1 MNRSAKCYEQVAV
14 RPNFYNHWQMRP
26 SARPLL
32 RTVVGLLTA
41 SLLFLVLVPSGSSV
55 ASASD
60 VTDKQ
65 AQARQIADKL
75 DALNAKLMSLAN
87 QSEVARQKLDDAN
100 RGVDTERQRVDSANA
115 DIDLARADLAS
126 YAVSAYMTGNDS
138 QSVDA
143 LLSSEPDSAP
153 VRSGYVQSLAG
164 NRADLLD
171 RLSGAKQR
179 ATEEGARLQSKLD
192 AAQAESDRIDA
203 AQRDADAA
211 VAEQSKLKSQ
221 VDGQLAGLLAAEQQ
235 RRDAAAVQQAQLA
248 SQQAAASKAA
258 PSATTGPSA
267 PSGRT
272 APGATSPGTVAP
284 PPAIVAPVSAPN
296 GRGGKAV
303 AAAMTKLGDKYV
315 WAAAGPDTFDCSGLT
330 LWAWGQAG
338 VSLPHYTGSQ
348 LAITQ
353 PIPISDLQPGDLVF
367 IWGPGEGGGPPGHVG
382 LYIGGGQM
390 VHAPN
395 SGSWVKVDS
404 IYWWSGA
411 RVAAGRV
418 G

>member
-1 MNRSAKCYEQVAV
+1 
-14 RPNFYNHWQMRP
+14 MRP
-26 SARPLL
+26 SARSLL
-32 RTVVGLLTA
+32 RTIVGFLTA
-41 SLLFLVLVPSGSSV
+41 SLLLLALMPWGSSA
-55 ASASD
+55 ASASE
-60 VTDKQ
+60 VTDQQ
-65 AQARQIADKL
+65 AQARQIADRL
-75 DALNAKLMSLAN
+75 DALSAKLMSLAD
-87 QSEVARQKLDDAN
+87 QSEVARQKLDDAS
-100 RGVDTERQRVDSANA
+100 RGVDTERQHFDRANA
-115 DIDLARADLAS
+115 DIDLARVELAS
-126 YAVSAYMTGNDS
+126 YAVGAYMTGTDS
-138 QSVDA
+138 QSIDA

-153 VRSGYVQSLAG
+153 VRSAYVQSLAG
-164 NRADLLD
+164 NRADFLD

-179 ATEEGARLQSKLD
+179 ATEEGARLQSKVD

-221 VDGQLAGLLAAEQQ
+221 VDGELAGLLAAEQQ

-248 SQQAAASKAA
+248 SQQAATAKAAA
-258 PSATTGPSA
+258 PSATAGPILPAS
-267 PSGRT
+267 RT
-272 APGATSPGTVAP
+272 APGATGPGPVVP
-284 PPAIVAPVSAPN
+284 PPAVAGPVPVPN

-330 LWAWGQAG
+330 LWAWAQAG

-353 PIPISDLQPGDLVF
+353 PIPISDLRPGDLVF

-411 RVAAGRV
+411 RLAAGRV
-418 G
+418 S

>member
-1 MNRSAKCYEQVAV
+1 
-14 RPNFYNHWQMRP
+14 MRP
-26 SARPLL
+26 SARSLL
-32 RTVVGLLTA
+32 RTIVGFLTA
-41 SLLFLVLVPSGSSV
+41 SLLLLALMPWGSSA
-55 ASASD
+55 ASASE
-60 VTDKQ
+60 VTDQQ
-65 AQARQIADKL
+65 AQARQIADRL
-75 DALNAKLMSLAN
+75 DALSAKLMSLAD
-87 QSEVARQKLDDAN
+87 QSEVARQKLDDAS
-100 RGVDTERQRVDSANA
+100 RGVDTERQHFDRANA
-115 DIDLARADLAS
+115 DIDLARVELAS
-126 YAVSAYMTGNDS
+126 YAVGAYMTGTDS
-138 QSVDA
+138 QSIDA

-153 VRSGYVQSLAG
+153 VRSAYVQSLAG
-164 NRADLLD
+164 NRADFLD

-179 ATEEGARLQSKLD
+179 ATEEGARLQSKVD

-211 VAEQSKLKSQ
+211 VAEQFKLKSQ
-221 VDGQLAGLLAAEQQ
+221 VDGELAGLLAAEQQ

-248 SQQAAASKAA
+248 SQQAATAKAAA
-258 PSATTGPSA
+258 PSATAGPILPAS
-267 PSGRT
+267 RT
-272 APGATSPGTVAP
+272 APGATGPGPVVP
-284 PPAIVAPVSAPN
+284 PPAVAGPVPVPN

-330 LWAWGQAG
+330 LWAWAQAG
-338 VSLPHYTGSQ
+338 ASLPHYTGSQ

-353 PIPISDLQPGDLVF
+353 PIPISDLRPGDLVF

-411 RVAAGRV
+411 RLAAGRV
-418 G
+418 S